1 MNIAIIGATG
11 MVGSRL
17 VAESRSRGHEV
28 TAISRNST
36 DGVAVDVTDTEQLA
50 RVLPGADA
58 VILAVRPSPGLTA
71 GVLDVTSRIDVPL
84 LIIGGAGP
92 LRVPDADRLVIDD
105 QRYVGEQWRD
115 IARASATQLE
125 DCLEHPNTRWM
136 YLSPPAVLEPGDRTG
151 RYRRGTDI
159 LLVNPDGTSRISAED
174 LAVAAVDEVE
184 RPGTD
189 QHITVGE
196 H

>member
-1 MNIAIIGATG
+1 MNITILGATG

-17 VAESRSRGHEV
+17 VAEARTRGHHV

-50 RVLPGADA
+50 RALPGADA
-58 VILAVRPSPGLTA
+58 VILAVRPSPGLTT
-71 GVLDVTSRIDVPL
+71 GILDVTALIDVPL

-92 LRVPDADRLVIDD
+92 LRVPDADTLVIDD
-105 QRYVGEQWRD
+105 PRYVGEAWRH
-115 IARASATQLE
+115 IARASVTQLE
-125 DCLEHPNTRWM
+125 ECRTHPNTWWV
-136 YLSPPAVLEPGDRTG
+136 YLSPPAGLEPGDRTG
-151 RYRRGTDI
+151 RYRRGTDT

-184 RPGTD
+184 RPGGD
-189 QHITVGE
+189 SRITVVE